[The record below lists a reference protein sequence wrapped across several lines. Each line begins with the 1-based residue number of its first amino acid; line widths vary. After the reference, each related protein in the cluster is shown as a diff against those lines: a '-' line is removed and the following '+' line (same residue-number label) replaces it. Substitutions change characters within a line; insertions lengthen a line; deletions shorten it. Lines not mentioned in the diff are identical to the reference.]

1 MRKHRTYATLIYRL
15 KKYVAYITLHRP
27 DFDNSI
33 NQQLAAELAEVCQDI
48 NFRDDIRAVVISGAG
63 DRAFSS
69 GTSPELEAQPP
80 PQVAASVASL
90 YPPVIAAINGDALG
104 QGLELALGCDI
115 RISAE
120 TAHFGLPQVAQGL
133 IPMDGGSQR
142 LPRLIGQARALEL
155 LLTAKTI
162 DAREAL
168 DLGLVD
174 KVVPQDR
181 LRPEVE
187 ALATR
192 LAAKSPI
199 ALRYAK
205 EAVIKGMDLTLDQGL
220 RLEADLY
227 FLLHTTRDRSEGVRA
242 FLEKRQARFKGK

>member
-1 MRKHRTYATLIYRL
+1 
-15 KKYVAYITLHRP
+15 
-27 DFDNSI
+27 
-33 NQQLAAELAEVCQDI
+33 
-48 NFRDDIRAVVISGAG
+48 
-63 DRAFSS
+63 
-69 GTSPELEAQPP
+69 
-80 PQVAASVASL
+80 VAASVASL